1 MKKYIFIS
9 GIFLSLSVLAD
20 DHMSS
25 QKNMKEKFMGNPNYL
40 MSFKDCRET
49 KDGILGLLALNDS
62 IWKEIEENPENEEK
76 WLEVSL
82 IADLAANYSTI
93 YDVFCKDMI
102 NHRMKLRMMADKKK
116 KNKVKKDD

>member
-40 MSFKDCRET
+40 MSFKDCKET